1 MSYQER
7 RLSRMTEHYTT
18 EEQAHASVLSGAAAA
33 AIMASAIGCA
43 AVGFFVILADA
54 SEAAK
59 EWMTISSAVGPLSG
73 KTTFAVVVWLI
84 SWGLLNV
91 LGGGTQV
98 RLSRPYMAV
107 FVVFVVIGGEGPF
120 PPFYVPFA
128 EMFY

>member
-1 MSYQER
+1 MSYRDSYLYHAPAER
-7 RLSRMTEHYTT
+7 
-18 EEQAHASVLSGAAAA
+18 AAVSVLHGATAA

-59 EWMTISSAVGPLSG
+59 AVMTISSAVGPLSG

-84 SWGLLNV
+84 SWGFLHGLWR
-91 LGGGTQV
+91 GTQV
-98 RLSRPYMAV
+98 RLSRTYMAV
-107 FVVFVVIGGEGPF
+107 FLVLVVIGVVGTF

-128 EMFY
+128 ELFH